1 MFSWRRIIACLMI
14 LVFAPASVLAAMPL
28 RICVESDGSQI
39 VEFDFAPCLS
49 IVAERSAKETLPSFD
64 SGQLDQFAS
73 HPGCHDFPILPA
85 TGKPAG
91 EASFKKK
98 LDLSKSLGAGLAI
111 TPQSQVAFS
120 YCGSHTCSH
129 SAEAGNRRHP
139 NLATLATVVL
149 RI

>member
-28 RICVESDGSQI
+28 RICVESDGGQI
-39 VEFDFAPCLS
+39 VEFDLAPCLNT
-49 IVAERSAKETLPSFD
+49 VAERNAKETLPSFD
-64 SGQLDQFAS
+64 AGQSDQLAS

-91 EASFKKK
+91 EASFAKK
-98 LDLSKSLGAGLAI
+98 LDSSKSLSAGLAI
-111 TPQSQVAFS
+111 TQQSLITIS
-120 YCGSHTCSH
+120 YCGTLTCSRL
-129 SAEAGNRRHP
+129 ADAGNLRHP
-139 NLATLATVVL
+139 NLALLATVVL